1 MKTFNEYKE
10 TGFINEGK
18 VAFGKMKFTVSSI
31 NDSKGL
37 AVTFIPDSKTLDFS
51 KNEQVAEIQAQMK
64 RIMPEIVDMFWF
76 QSGSPSAGCVFR
88 IDQYQFADFITKQIN
103 KNN

>member
-10 TGFINEGK
+10 TGFLNEGK

-31 NDSKGL
+31 NDNKGL
-37 AVTFIPDSKTLDFS
+37 SISFIPDSKTLNFS

-64 RIMPEIVDMFWF
+64 RIMPEIAEMFWF
-76 QSGSPSAGCVFR
+76 QSGSPAAGCVFHL
-88 IDQYQFADFITKQIN
+88 DQYQFADFITKQIN